1 MNKFAP
7 IAFILLL
14 SCGVALWFLASDS
27 LNVHIKSQLKTL
39 TSKLSQQNVTVENV
53 TIRSYQGTGT
63 ITNIVINESNPDNL
77 ISTENPTLK
86 IDSIELAINRESLKE
101 EIIIIDSITIH
112 GLTASYI
119 DTKNGTSLD
128 QLLTT
133 VQKNLPK
140 LASINNVNIDKTNKE
155 HQKIAP
161 PHLKVVKV
169 IIKPGVLQ
177 YISNSNGQITAQPLP
192 QIEWKNI
199 STESGESGETV
210 GVIIFEKL
218 LIELTARSKKHLSS
232 N

>member
-1 MNKFAP
+1 LNKIAP

-27 LNVHIKSQLKTL
+27 LNAHIKSQLQTL

-63 ITNIVINESNPDNL
+63 ISNIIIYGSYPDRLKNN
-77 ISTENPTLK
+77 ENPTLS

-101 EIIIIDSITIH
+101 EIINIESITIH
-112 GLTASYI
+112 GLTASYT

-128 QLLTT
+128 QLLAT
-133 VQKNLPK
+133 VQKNLPE
-140 LASINNVNIDKTNKE
+140 LTSINDVNIDKKSKQN
-155 HQKIAP
+155 QKIP
-161 PHLKVVKV
+161 PPLLKVVKV

-177 YISNSNGQITAQPLP
+177 YVSNNKGETTSQPLP
-192 QIEWKNI
+192 QIEWNNI
-199 STESGESGETV
+199 SAESGETGETV
-210 GVIIFEKL
+210 GIKIFEQL
-218 LIELTARSKKHLSS
+218 LIELSERSKKRLSS